1 MTGNGLAFLSSV
13 FFSPESIAMDDPRL
27 DKLLW
32 SLRVFKT
39 RPLATA
45 ACRAGHV
52 LIGELDAKPGRY
64 VHLGEVLV
72 VRIGVITR
80 TLKVIAIP
88 RSRVSAKQLPEFM
101 TDLTPAAEYERVVQ
115 AGIEHK
121 LARQRGMGRP
131 TKKERRDISEL
142 FGFG

>member
-1 MTGNGLAFLSSV
+1 
-13 FFSPESIAMDDPRL
+13 MDNARL
-27 DKLLW
+27 DKVLW

-39 RPLATA
+39 RAIAMA

-52 LIGELDAKPGRY
+52 LIGELEAKPGRD
-64 VHLGEVLV
+64 VHLGDVLV

-80 TLKVIAIP
+80 TLKLIAIP

-101 TDLTPAAEYERVVQ
+101 TDHTPAAEYERAKQ
-115 AGIEHK
+115 AVIEHK

-131 TKKERRDISEL
+131 TKKQRRDISDL
-142 FGFG
+142 FGYK

>member
-1 MTGNGLAFLSSV
+1 MG
-13 FFSPESIAMDDPRL
+13 DPRL

-39 RPLATA
+39 RPIATA

-52 LIGELDAKPGRY
+52 LIGELEAKPGRN
-64 VHLGEVLV
+64 VHIGEVLI
-72 VRIGVITR
+72 VRVGVITR
-80 TLKVIAIP
+80 TIKVVAIP
-88 RSRVSAKQLPEFM
+88 RSRVSAKQLPEYM
-101 TDLTPAAEYERVVQ
+101 TDHTPAAEYEWAKQ
-115 AGIEHK
+115 AGIEHM

>member
-1 MTGNGLAFLSSV
+1 
-13 FFSPESIAMDDPRL
+13 MDNTRL

-39 RPLATA
+39 RLLATA

-52 LIGELDAKPGRY
+52 LIGELEAKPGRD

-72 VRIGVITR
+72 VRTGVNTR

-88 RSRVSAKQLPEFM
+88 RSRISAKQLPEFM
-101 TDLTPAAEYERVVQ
+101 TDHPPAAEYERAKQ

-121 LARQRGMGRP
+121 LARLRGMGRP

>member
-1 MTGNGLAFLSSV
+1 MNK
-13 FFSPESIAMDDPRL
+13 PRL
-27 DKLLW
+27 DKVLW
-32 SLRVFKT
+32 SLRVYKT
-39 RPLATA
+39 RSIAIA

-52 LIGELDAKPGRY
+52 LIGELEAKPGRD
-64 VHLGEVLV
+64 VRLGDVLV
-72 VRIGVITR
+72 VRIGVVTR
-80 TLKVIAIP
+80 TLKLIAIP

-101 TDLTPAAEYERVVQ
+101 TDQTPAAEYERAKQ

-131 TKKERRDISEL
+131 TKKQRRDMSEL

>member
-1 MTGNGLAFLSSV
+1 MENA
-13 FFSPESIAMDDPRL
+13 RL

-32 SLRVFKT
+32 SLRVYKT
-39 RPLATA
+39 RPVATA

-52 LIGELDAKPGRY
+52 LIGELEAKPDRD

-72 VRIGVITR
+72 VRTGVTTR

-88 RSRVSAKQLPEFM
+88 RSRISAKRLPEFM
-101 TDLTPAAEYERVVQ
+101 TDHTPTAEYERAKQ
-115 AGIEHK
+115 ADIEHK
-121 LARQRGMGRP
+121 LARQRGMRRP

-142 FGFG
+142 FGFA